1 MEISKIINKIPDKQY
16 DGKSTTSRMW
26 KTDLYYFFKDK
37 KNNNVLELGTCV
49 GWTSYMLSYI
59 FNEVYT
65 IEDKLHNFNQAKINC
80 EGKNNINFI
89 QGNAYSDETYKNLPK
104 YFDAVVIDCIHTYDS
119 VISDINRAL
128 EYMDPDKG
136 IYLIFDD
143 YSHPKSEPSYGV
155 RVAIDDSIKEGLDF
169 ERYIGQGEGYKINRN
184 DGTSMTLTGP
194 EGIILSYGIRK

>member
-16 DGKSTTSRMW
+16 DVKSTTSRMW

-89 QGNAYSDETYKNLPK
+89 QGNAYSDETYKIRI
-104 YFDAVVIDCIHTYDS
+104 FFSGGGIITIISEVIDVVLDDLGKPWNVKHIPKH
-119 VISDINRAL
+119 VI
-128 EYMDPDKG
+128 
-136 IYLIFDD
+136 
-143 YSHPKSEPSYGV
+143 
-155 RVAIDDSIKEGLDF
+155 
-169 ERYIGQGEGYKINRN
+169 
-184 DGTSMTLTGP
+184 
-194 EGIILSYGIRK
+194 